1 MINNCM
7 AKINSTNL
15 VITLSKLAKDTDPD
29 VPVLNEETKA
39 QLEQIITEL
48 AGSGVLIEIQEA

>member
-1 MINNCM
+1 M